1 MPTLSD
7 VLLSFDL
14 LSIETI
20 SPFSLKLFFMKENSF
35 YKLRFIYFSF
45 DHLSMSLIAYVI
57 VQTFSQHHL

>member
-20 SPFSLKLFFMKENSF
+20 SPFSLKIFFMKENSF
-35 YKLRFIYFSF
+35 CKLRFIYFSF
-45 DHLSMSLIAYVI
+45 DHLGMSLIAYI
-57 VQTFSQHHL
+57 IPQAFPQHHL